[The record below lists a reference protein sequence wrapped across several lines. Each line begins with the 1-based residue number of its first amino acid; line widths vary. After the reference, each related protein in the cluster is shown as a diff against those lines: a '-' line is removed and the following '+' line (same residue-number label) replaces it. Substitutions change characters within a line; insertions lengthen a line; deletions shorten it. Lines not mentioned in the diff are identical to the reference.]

1 MSRSTAQHRRA
12 AEKEIAAC
20 AVLTVSDTRTPET
33 DSGGQAIVDALT
45 AVGHQ
50 VLERAIV
57 RDEPDEIA
65 ARLEGFLARSEIQ
78 VILTTGGTGISSRDT
93 TIEIVERLLTK
104 RLDGFGELFRMLSY
118 DEIDAAA
125 MLSRAVGGLVG
136 ETLVFSMPGS
146 PHAVELAMSRLIV
159 PELRHLVWERR
170 R

>member
-1 MSRSTAQHRRA
+1 MSKTTAQHRHA

-20 AVLTVSDTRTPET
+20 AVLTVSDTRTPAT

-45 AVGHQ
+45 AAGHA
-50 VLERAIV
+50 VLERGIV
-57 RDEPDEIA
+57 RDEPEEIA
-65 ARLEGFLARSEIQ
+65 GQLRGFLERSEIQ
-78 VILTTGGTGISSRDT
+78 VVLSTGGTGISSRDT

-118 DEIDAAA
+118 AEIGPAA
-125 MLSRAVGGLVG
+125 MLSRATAGLAG
-136 ETLVFSMPGS
+136 ETLIFAMPGS

-159 PELRHLVWERR
+159 PELPHLVWERR